1 MMSSSDPSSSTARL
15 SLTDLD
21 LLIQISTMLTTLD
34 RDHVL
39 RQVIALATRAVG
51 AERFSLL
58 LHPDHRDDWIPLIL
72 DQPAHVEGPER
83 LDADEPAFHLARR
96 VLDQG
101 LAGWALRN
109 RQAALVTDT
118 QTDERWV
125 DFPDGSSRARSALAV
140 PFIYEEEV
148 LGVLTMLHTQ
158 PGHFTTHDLHLL
170 TIIVNQATVAIRNA
184 QLFNQMEQ
192 QKRQLEAILRAMPDI
207 LLVLDD
213 RGRLMLINEAAAN
226 LLAPELPLSAFEK
239 RDLADFIDRD
249 HVLWPVQEIID
260 QPGDL
265 TVWSF
270 EVRSSAHR
278 DYLGTAAVWAT
289 EPSSAGGYVVILRD
303 ITTLRDLNRF
313 KDEMLQM
320 ASHDL
325 RSPLAL
331 IVGYCDLIAM
341 DTPAESHV
349 HDYLDIIQRSTER
362 MSGLLDDL
370 LKVEQIRNSPL
381 ELNEQVDFAA
391 LIRTAV
397 ENTRSTAENK
407 RQQLNTQLDLQDLP
421 PAIVLNPVLIR
432 EAMENLITNAI
443 KYTAEHGTITVRAWV
458 KDGSAHFE
466 VEDTGVGIPKAAL
479 PRLFESFYRVKQK
492 GTEKVEGRGLGLSLV
507 KTVVERHQG
516 QVWVESEVGVGSKFG
531 FRLPIVTR

>member
-1 MMSSSDPSSSTARL
+1 MSSSDLSSSTQRL
-15 SLTDLD
+15 SLTDID
-21 LLIQISTMLTTLD
+21 LLMQISSMLTTLD

-39 RQVIALATRAVG
+39 QQVIALATKAVG
-51 AERFSLL
+51 AERSSLL
-58 LHPDHRDDWIPLIL
+58 LHPDHRDDWMPLIL
-72 DQPAHVEGPER
+72 ERQPHSDSLER
-83 LDADEPAFHLARR
+83 LDARQPGFHLAKR

-118 QTDERWV
+118 KTDERWV
-125 DFPDGSSRARSALAV
+125 DFPDSTSQARSALAV
-140 PFIYEEEV
+140 PFIYEGEV

-158 PGHFTTHDLHLL
+158 PKHFTTHDLQLL

-184 QLFNQMEQ
+184 QLFHRLGQ

-213 RGRLMLINEAAAN
+213 QGRLMLINDAAAN
-226 LLAPELPLSAFEK
+226 LLAPELPLAEFEK
-239 RDLADFIDRD
+239 RKLTDFIDSG
-249 HVLWPVQEIID
+249 HVLWAVQEIIN
-260 QPGDL
+260 QPGNS

-270 EVRSSAHR
+270 EVRSSAHH
-278 DYLGTAAVWAT
+278 DYLGTVAIWTT
-289 EPSSAGGYVVILRD
+289 EPAGASGYVVILRD

-349 HDYLDIIQRSTER
+349 HEYLDIIQRSTER

-381 ELNEQVDFAA
+381 ELNEQVDFTA
-391 LIRTAV
+391 LVQTAIA
-397 ENTRSTAENK
+397 NTRSTADNK
-407 RQQLNTQLDLQDLP
+407 RQQLNMQIELQDLP
-421 PAIVLNPVLIR
+421 AFIVLNPVLIR

-443 KYTAEHGTITVRAWV
+443 KYTTERGTITVRAWV
-458 KDGSAHFE
+458 DAGRVHFE
-466 VEDTGVGIPKAAL
+466 VEDTGIGIPKAAL
-479 PRLFESFYRVKQK
+479 SRLFESFYRVKQK
-492 GTEKVEGRGLGLSLV
+492 GTEKIEGRGLGLSLV

-516 QVWVESEVGVGSKFG
+516 QVWVESEVGIGSKFG
-531 FRLPIVTR
+531 FWLPIVVR

>member
-1 MMSSSDPSSSTARL
+1 MSNSDLSSSAARL

-21 LLIQISTMLTTLD
+21 LLMQISSMLTTLD

-39 RQVIALATRAVG
+39 QQVIALATKAVG
-51 AERFSLL
+51 AERSSLL
-58 LHPDHRDDWIPLIL
+58 LHPDHRDDWMPFIL
-72 DQPAHVEGPER
+72 EQQPDTESPER
-83 LDADEPAFHLARR
+83 LDPGQPGFHLARR

-118 QTDERWV
+118 RTDERWV
-125 DFPDGSSRARSALAV
+125 DFPDSTSQARSALAV
-140 PFIYEEEV
+140 PFIYEGEV

-158 PGHFTTHDLHLL
+158 PEHFTTYDLQLL
-170 TIIVNQATVAIRNA
+170 TIIINQATVAIRNA
-184 QLFNQMEQ
+184 QLFHRLGQ

-213 RGRLMLINEAAAN
+213 QGGLMLINDAAAS
-226 LLAPELPLSAFEK
+226 LLAPGLPLAEFEK
-239 RDLADFIDRD
+239 HRLTDFIDSG
-249 HVLWPVQEIID
+249 HVLWAVQEIIN
-260 QPGDL
+260 QPGSS

-270 EVRSSAHR
+270 EVRSSAHH
-278 DYLGTAAVWAT
+278 DYLGTVAVWAT
-289 EPSSAGGYVVILRD
+289 EPAGASGYVVILRD
-303 ITTLRDLNRF
+303 ITMLRDLNRF

-341 DTPAESHV
+341 DTPAESQV
-349 HDYLDIIQRSTER
+349 HEYLDIIQRSTER
-362 MSGLLDDL
+362 MTGLLDDL

-391 LIRTAV
+391 LVQTAV
-397 ENTRSTAENK
+397 ANTRSTAENK
-407 RQQLNTQLDLQDLP
+407 RQQFNMQLDLQDLP
-421 PAIVLNPVLIR
+421 ASIVLNPVLIR

-443 KYTAEHGTITVRAWV
+443 KYTAEQGTITVRAWV
-458 KDGSAHFE
+458 DAGRVHFQ
-466 VEDTGVGIPKAAL
+466 VEDTGIGIPRAAL
-479 PRLFESFYRVKQK
+479 SRLFESFYRVKQK
-492 GTEKVEGRGLGLSLV
+492 GTEKIEGRGLGLSLV

-531 FRLPIVTR
+531 FWLPIVVH

>member
-1 MMSSSDPSSSTARL
+1 MPNSDSSARL
-15 SLTDLD
+15 SLADLE
-21 LLIQISTMLTTLD
+21 LLTQISTMLTSLD

-39 RQVIALATRAVG
+39 QQVIALATRAVG
-51 AERFSLL
+51 AERSSLL
-58 LHPDHRDDWIPLIL
+58 LHPDHRDDWMPLIFEH
-72 DQPAHVEGPER
+72 QVHTTNPER
-83 LDADEPAFHLARR
+83 LESHEQAFHIAKR

-101 LAGWALRN
+101 LAGWAARH
-109 RQAALVTDT
+109 RQSAIVEDT
-118 QTDERWV
+118 RTDERWV
-125 DFPDGSSRARSALAV
+125 DFPDSNSQARSALAV
-140 PFIYEEEV
+140 PFIYEDEV

-158 PGHFTTHDLHLL
+158 PNHFSAHDMQLL
-170 TIIVNQATVAIRNA
+170 TIVVNQATVAIRNA
-184 QLFNQMEQ
+184 QFFHRMGQ

-207 LLVLDD
+207 LLVLDHQ
-213 RGRLMLINEAAAN
+213 GGLVLINDAAAN
-226 LLAPELPLSAFEK
+226 LLAPGRSLSQFDGHMLTEFV
-239 RDLADFIDRD
+239 DSG
-249 HVLWPVQEIID
+249 HVLWAVQEIVNA
-260 QPGDL
+260 PGES

-270 EVRSSAHR
+270 ESRSSAHH
-278 DYLGTAAVWAT
+278 DYLGTVAVWST
-289 EPSSAGGYVVILRD
+289 EPAAKGGYVVMMRD
-303 ITTLRDLNRF
+303 ITMLRDLNRF

-341 DTPAESHV
+341 DTPTESHV
-349 HDYLDIIQRSTER
+349 HEYLDIIQRSTER

-391 LIRTAV
+391 LVQTAIS
-397 ENTRSTAENK
+397 NTRSTADNK
-407 RQQLNTQLDLQDLP
+407 RQQLVADVMLGDLP
-421 PAIVLNPVLIR
+421 HAIVLNPMLIR
-432 EAMENLITNAI
+432 ESMENLITNAI
-443 KYTAEHGTITVRAWV
+443 KYTSEGGTITVHAWTNNDCV
-458 KDGSAHFE
+458 YFQ
-466 VEDTGVGIPKAAL
+466 VEDTGIGIPKTAL

-531 FRLPIVTR
+531 FWLPIVVR